1 MSLKS
6 YLQKNRKRL
15 RKRRKIIIF
24 LSILSILGLTTATYA
39 WFTVNTFAGVQDF
52 ELNISTG
59 EDLRVSMDNHG
70 TDISQY
76 THILTNDMINSYL
89 KKNYNKEIKDIVLDP
104 VTSNNGKTFSFK
116 DGSSAKPN
124 DTESFFEFEC
134 YFIATKAMHVHLTTE
149 DGQDENGDKIEGTK
163 ISSDSP
169 APKNDVVKANRV
181 SFEAA
186 GASGNAKTYEPN
198 KGSAVTSLST
208 FDLPSGTMNY
218 SDANNLFSLEKLTPR
233 KVTVR
238 LWLEGEDPECVNRIQ
253 GSSLSARLSFVGI
266 KNGQSTPVG

>member
-6 YLQKNRKRL
+6 YFDKTRKRL
-15 RKRRKIIIF
+15 RKRKKLIVFLCII
-24 LSILSILGLTTATYA
+24 SILGLTTSTYA

-70 TDISQY
+70 SDIEKY
-76 THILTNDMINSYL
+76 THVITNDMINSYL
-89 KKNYNKEIKDIVLDP
+89 RKNYNKTLEDVILDP
-104 VTSNNGKTFSFK
+104 VTSNNGKTFTYQN
-116 DGSSAKPN
+116 GSAAEAN
-124 DTESFFEFEC
+124 GDESYFEFEC
-134 YFIATKAMHVHLTTE
+134 YFIATKAMHVHLTSE
-149 DGQDENGDKIEGTK
+149 DGVDEDGEKIEGTK
-163 ISSDSP
+163 VSSDSP
-169 APKNDVVKANRV
+169 APQNDVIRANRV

-186 GASGNAKTYEPN
+186 GDTSNAKTYEPN
-198 KGSAVTSLST
+198 KGSQVTSLST

-218 SDANNLFSLEKLTPR
+218 TDSNNLFHLEKLTPR

-253 GSSLSARLSFVGI
+253 GSELSVRLAFVGI
-266 KNGQSTPVG
+266 KDGQSAPG